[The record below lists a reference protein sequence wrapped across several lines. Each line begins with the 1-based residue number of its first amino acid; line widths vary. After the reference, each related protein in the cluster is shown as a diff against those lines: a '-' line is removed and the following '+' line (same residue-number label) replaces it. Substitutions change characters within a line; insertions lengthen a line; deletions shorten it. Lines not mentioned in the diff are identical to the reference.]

1 MYMYNY
7 IYTVVFDVHVYMVFD
22 VHVHVYTCMVFDVH
36 GIVHMVFEY
45 IPVCMYMYVCV

>member
-1 MYMYNY
+1 MYNY
-7 IYTVVFDVHVYMVFD
+7 IYTVVFDVHLYMVFD
-22 VHVHVYTCMVFDVH
+22 VHVH